1 MLSPESAYEVRSSLS
16 AAHCFQS
23 RNFVTATLC
32 STFRKDKPGK
42 GKLKVARMLVLRI
55 TSVSH

>member
-1 MLSPESAYEVRSSLS
+1 MS